1 MAQASSSEN
10 KDLFN
15 KLKSDLLNVD
25 PIYWA
30 ENHLMLDG
38 KPFRVHGSGYKP
50 FSDIYRYMGIKA
62 LEPTAKPLIIVA
74 GRQVGK
80 DLDINT
86 SIPTPSG
93 WKTMADLQV
102 GDMVFDENGD
112 TCDITWISPIF
123 TDHKCYELTFDDG
136 TKIVA
141 GEDHQWLTNTEKEIE
156 AKIRTTKEIFSSIN
170 ERHSIRTPAAKTSHK
185 YIVSCVEVPTVPTK
199 CISVNSPSNLY
210 LASKSFIPT
219 HNTTMA
225 SILEMYFMGSGIFGN
240 GTNPPIRV
248 LHTFPHLELAFAYSK
263 TKLSQMISS
272 AVPAEGQSEKKS
284 GKVKSC
290 MQALL
295 DQTTATNDSL
305 NFKQF
310 SGGNH
315 LWIESVGLNADRI
328 MGRQLSLETE
338 LPTPTGFIKLKDLK
352 LGDQLFDESGNI
364 CNVSKLYPINI
375 SPESYR
381 ITFDDGTV
389 VEACADHLWQTYT
402 RNDRVKLQ
410 RFLNGTRKCPP
421 SPTIKSTKELLETLK
436 DSSGKESNHS
446 IPNCLPLNYSEK
458 DLPLDPYLFGLW
470 LGDGCQKGVIES
482 ADPEIFDGFEHRIVP
497 SSINQKGGFAKNGAV
512 SRSNSYR
519 VIGLTTKLEEIKQF
533 RNTHSGIGDF
543 YNKHIPDIYMQA
555 PFEQRLALLQGL
567 LDTDGHC
574 DKLGN
579 IEFVQVR
586 KELALQVYDL
596 VLSLGIKA
604 YFYKRESWR
613 YDIRYKDKYRVRF
626 MTRLPVFRM
635 KRKLARIKT
644 SKNALTKST
653 HRFIRSIEP
662 IDSIPMRCIAVD
674 SPSHLFLITRACIA
688 THNSGDV
695 MIFDEVQSTTSH
707 AIGNALKILTTA
719 KYGPPSKGVQVYVGT
734 PRGKGSDFHK
744 LWLCSSQ
751 QYFYLGCEQCKEHFP
766 LYTPGSDDWK
776 SIWIY
781 GMVVKCP
788 KCGHEQ
794 NKLEAQ
800 ERGKWVPIKDPNDPD
815 CKMIGFHVSQIYM
828 PMFTRESIIN
838 EMPGIHPTNT
848 ERTFMNEV
856 LGEFFQG
863 DSSPITPEEIR
874 ENCAD
879 VGRKFCAR
887 IDSSNEEDKDQ
898 LVVMG
903 IDYGA
908 RADLEQMANTD
919 KIVNRGQSYS
929 TAIILSAKGAGRL
942 SIEFC
947 TKFKRNDM
955 ESKKGLIDQLMRQ
968 YSVQLAVG
976 DIGFSQDFSS
986 MLHNSYGDR
995 YLVSRAHNKVNGH
1008 VKFSVDAF
1016 PKEIVFERDHYIGE
1030 LFEQMK
1036 KGMIRFPF
1044 GDYEKIA
1051 WLIDHCSSMEIK
1063 PSISRGGD
1071 PSIHYVKGG
1080 SPNDGLMGL
1089 LNAYIAYK
1097 FLLTNGFTNNN
1108 PLLHQQD
1115 FKQANKPLVM
1125 TGVINRMI

>member
-1 MAQASSSEN
+1 MSVGSEES

-15 KLKSDLLNVD
+15 KLKNDLLNVD
-25 PIYWA
+25 PVYWA
-30 ENHLMLDG
+30 ENHLTLDG
-38 KPFRVHGSGYKP
+38 KPFRVHGNGYKP
-50 FSDIYRYMGIKA
+50 FADIYRYMGIKA

-80 DLDINT
+80 DLAIDT
-86 SIPTPSG
+86 PIPTPNG
-93 WKTMADLQV
+93 WKIMADLQV
-102 GDMVFDENGD
+102 GDKVFDENGD
-112 TCDITWISPIF
+112 TCDITWVSPIF

-136 TKIVA
+136 SKIIA
-141 GEDHQWLTNTEKEIE
+141 GEDHQWLTCTEKASE
-156 AKIRTTKEIFSSIN
+156 AKIRTTKEVFSTIN
-170 ERHSIRTPAAKTSHK
+170 ENHSIRTPAAKTPYR
-185 YIVSCVEVPTVPTK
+185 YIVSCIEVPTIPTK

-219 HNTTMA
+219 HNTTLL
-225 SILEMYFMGSGIFGN
+225 SVLEMYFMGAGIFGN
-240 GTNPPIRV
+240 GGNPPVRMI
-248 LHTFPHLELAFAYSK
+248 HAFPHLELAAAYSK
-263 TKLSQMISS
+263 TKLNQMISS
-272 AVPAEGQSEKKS
+272 AVPAEVQSDKKS
-284 GKVKSC
+284 SSKPKSC
-290 MQALL
+290 MQVLL

-305 NFKQF
+305 HFKQF

-315 LWIESVGLNADRI
+315 LWVESTGLDADRI
-328 MGRQLSLETE
+328 MGR
-338 LPTPTGFIKLKDLK
+338 
-352 LGDQLFDESGNI
+352 
-364 CNVSKLYPINI
+364 
-375 SPESYR
+375 
-381 ITFDDGTV
+381 
-389 VEACADHLWQTYT
+389 
-402 RNDRVKLQ
+402 
-410 RFLNGTRKCPP
+410 
-421 SPTIKSTKELLETLK
+421 
-436 DSSGKESNHS
+436 
-446 IPNCLPLNYSEK
+446 
-458 DLPLDPYLFGLW
+458 
-470 LGDGCQKGVIES
+470 S
-482 ADPEIFDGFEHRIVP
+482 ADIM
-497 SSINQKGGFAKNGAV
+497 A
-512 SRSNSYR
+512 
-519 VIGLTTKLEEIKQF
+519 
-533 RNTHSGIGDF
+533 
-543 YNKHIPDIYMQA
+543 
-555 PFEQRLALLQGL
+555 
-567 LDTDGHC
+567 
-574 DKLGN
+574 
-579 IEFVQVR
+579 
-586 KELALQVYDL
+586 
-596 VLSLGIKA
+596 
-604 YFYKRESWR
+604 
-613 YDIRYKDKYRVRF
+613 
-626 MTRLPVFRM
+626 
-635 KRKLARIKT
+635 
-644 SKNALTKST
+644 
-653 HRFIRSIEP
+653 
-662 IDSIPMRCIAVD
+662 
-674 SPSHLFLITRACIA
+674 
-688 THNSGDV
+688 
-695 MIFDEVQSTTSH
+695 FDEVQKTTSH

-751 QYFYLGCEQCKEHFP
+751 QYFYLGCEQCREHFP

-800 ERGKWVPIKDPNDPD
+800 ERGKWVSIKDPNDPD

-828 PMFTRESIIN
+828 PMFTREDIIN
-838 EMPGIHPTNT
+838 EMPGIHPLNT

-863 DSSPITPEEIR
+863 DSSPITQEEIR

-879 VGRKFCAR
+879 VGRKFRAR
-887 IDSSNEEDKDQ
+887 IDPSNEDDRNQ

-908 RADLEQMANTD
+908 RADLEQMANPE
-919 KIVNRGQSYS
+919 KLINRGQSYS
-929 TAIILSAKGAGRL
+929 TAVILTAKDAGRL

-947 TKFKRNDM
+947 TKFKRNDT

-976 DIGFSQDFSS
+976 DIGFSEDFSS

-1008 VKFSVDAF
+1008 VKFSIDAF
-1016 PKEIVFERDHYIGE
+1016 PKEIVFERDHYMGE

-1051 WLIDHCSSMEIK
+1051 WLIDHCCSMEIK

-1071 PSIHYVKGG
+1071 PSIHYVKG
-1080 SPNDGLMGL
+1080 STANDGFAAL

-1125 TGVINRMI
+1125 TGVISRRI